1 MLEVKK
7 LQVSYGRIPVLRGVS
22 IEVGRESVG
31 LFGPNGAGKTTLINA
46 IMGMVRAA
54 AGSIQLDGQDLT
66 TLKTHEI
73 ARAGI
78 ALVPQEREL
87 FPGMSVADNLEL
99 GAAYI
104 PHARDIIGKQLDA
117 VLSLFPIL
125 GERYRQL
132 AGKLSGG
139 QQRMVAI
146 ARALMASPRL
156 LILDEPSLGL
166 QPSIVSEVFEKL
178 GQLKAT
184 VSILVTEQN
193 VRESLRAVDRGYVL
207 ENGSVALQESAA
219 GLAGNPHVIRSVP
232 GSLRNGRQV
241 HPGERHQGLLR
252 GARQRLSRG
261 HGARE
266 HGIQPVVPAGHGHSR
281 MQGRCT

>member
-1 MLEVKK
+1 
-7 LQVSYGRIPVLRGVS
+7 
-22 IEVGRESVG
+22 
-31 LFGPNGAGKTTLINA
+31 
-46 IMGMVRAA
+46 
-54 AGSIQLDGQDLT
+54 
-66 TLKTHEI
+66 
-73 ARAGI
+73 
-78 ALVPQEREL
+78 
-87 FPGMSVADNLEL
+87 VADNLEL
-99 GAAYI
+99 GAVYI

-132 AGKLSGG
+132 AGTLSGG

-219 GLAGNPHVIRSVP
+219 GLAGNPHVIRSYLGV
-232 GSLRNGRQV
+232 
-241 HPGERHQGLLR
+241 
-252 GARQRLSRG
+252 
-261 HGARE
+261 
-266 HGIQPVVPAGHGHSR
+266 
-281 MQGRCT
+281 